1 MGLFACHAQTQDGK
15 RQQLLEVSRISPQYD
30 YQQQQYDYSQ
40 QHQYDYIEQQQYH
53 YSQQQQYDY
62 IQQQQYDY
70 SQQHQYHYS
79 QQHQYDYSQQQQYDY
94 SQQQQY
100 HYSQQQQYYYIQQH
114 QYDYSQQQQY
124 DYIQQ
129 HQYDYIQQQ
138 QLLCE
143 AEGVELSFS
152 PMLNSRLFVEE
163 PKYRLLQW
171 QVQATPKKTTRE
183 GRSFFC
189 RHRRSRQRDGCSS
202 SRDRCNSDSSRERCS
217 SSDSNRDRC
226 NRKERWW
233 RAERGAAQQTDT
245 SFDTQVPLIAQF
257 CGHTPEHMVAA
268 GRLIEDTVAA
278 VDVNLGCP
286 QGIARR
292 GFYGAY
298 LLQEPE
304 LIMSSAHSG
313 VCAEQPPT
321 ASILRPPSRMR
332 LSLQLYS
339 VCNAPEPCRA
349 SYLQDAQSLYG
360 AELHSVAS
368 QNSKERREGGFRRDA
383 LLYLAAAGAAA
394 LTLHGR
400 TKDEKG
406 RDTGE
411 ADWGIIRRV
420 KSRLEIPVIANG
432 GVETHEDA
440 VRCLQV
446 TGADAVMAA
455 EAILDNPSLFRE
467 ASAHLRQQALQQA
480 TAALQPPAS
489 SCMEDLHSLMNAIV
503 CYYAAADGG
512 AGCFN
517 VDSPSE
523 NNTWYRRHRRGA
535 AGTTNANEG
544 ASDTENTDKN
554 QTHTLGNL
562 LNVSKKW
569 LFFSC
574 HRHQALELK
583 GGE

>member
-1 MGLFACHAQTQDGK
+1 MA
-15 RQQLLEVSRISPQYD
+15 R
-30 YQQQQYDYSQ
+30 
-40 QHQYDYIEQQQYH
+40 
-53 YSQQQQYDY
+53 
-62 IQQQQYDY
+62 
-70 SQQHQYHYS
+70 
-79 QQHQYDYSQQQQYDY
+79 
-94 SQQQQY
+94 
-100 HYSQQQQYYYIQQH
+100 
-114 QYDYSQQQQY
+114 
-124 DYIQQ
+124 
-129 HQYDYIQQQ
+129 
-138 QLLCE
+138 
-143 AEGVELSFS
+143 
-152 PMLNSRLFVEE
+152 
-163 PKYRLLQW
+163 
-171 QVQATPKKTTRE
+171 
-183 GRSFFC
+183 
-189 RHRRSRQRDGCSS
+189 
-202 SRDRCNSDSSRERCS
+202 
-217 SSDSNRDRC
+217 DSNFWKSLGSPRFVLGPMVDQS
-226 NRKERWW
+226 ELAFSGAGGAFFSAASPW
-233 RAERGAAQQTDT
+233 RTPLAALP
-245 SFDTQVPLIAQF
+245 S
-257 CGHTPEHMVAA
+257 GSHTPEHMVAA

-304 LIMSSAHSG
+304 LIISIVSAMHQNLAVPVTCKMRKVSTEPS
-313 VCAEQPPT
+313 CTAYDRMRDLPT
-321 ASILRPPSRMR
+321 AATAAAAAAAERHLDRT
-332 LSLQLYS
+332 
-339 VCNAPEPCRA
+339 C
-349 SYLQDAQSLYG
+349 QDTLLLAY
-360 AELHSVAS
+360 
-368 QNSKERREGGFRRDA
+368 A
-383 LLYLAAAGAAA
+383 LEAAGAAA

-544 ASDTENTDKN
+544 ASDTENTDKYAEAAEG
-554 QTHTLGNL
+554 LGNL
-562 LNVSKKW
+562 
-569 LFFSC
+569 F
-574 HRHQALELK
+574 
-583 GGE
+583 G